1 MTPSHA
7 QTLALLRRREQELQ
21 REIDSA
27 EQRWRDGLAPN
38 PHDVQDFK
46 ELAEAG
52 VQAGTRE
59 RETERDRQELRDVRA
74 ALMRMAEGRYGQC
87 ADCGEA
93 IAPARLAAQ
102 PQALRCAGCQQRF
115 EQQREQSRGL

>member
-1 MTPSHA
+1 MA
-7 QTLALLRRREQELQ
+7 KAKRQYVCQNCG
-21 REIDSA
+21 SA
-27 EQRWRDGLAPN
+27 TYRW
-38 PHDVQDFK
+38 Q
-46 ELAEAG
+46 
-52 VQAGTRE
+52 
-59 RETERDRQELRDVRA
+59 
-74 ALMRMAEGRYGQC
+74 GQC